1 MGSRFRELLGILRRH
16 DLVRGLT
23 PEKLRAVLEDMGPT
37 FIKLGQIMS
46 MHPDMLPKE
55 YCQEL
60 SKLRADVKPLPFSEI
75 KGVIEEEYKL
85 PIQEVFAHI
94 EKEPLGS
101 ASIAQVHKASLP
113 DGRQLV
119 LKVQRPGIQ
128 QVMANDILLLRKA
141 AGLLKLLSG
150 GDQPVDLLSLIHI

>member
-60 SKLRADVKPLPFSEI
+60 SKLRADVKPLPFQRS
-75 KGVIEEEYKL
+75 KG
-85 PIQEVFAHI
+85 
-94 EKEPLGS
+94 
-101 ASIAQVHKASLP
+101 
-113 DGRQLV
+113 
-119 LKVQRPGIQ
+119 
-128 QVMANDILLLRKA
+128 
-141 AGLLKLLSG
+141 
-150 GDQPVDLLSLIHI
+150 